1 MNKFSFKSLSTRL
14 LIAGVLSAA
23 LILGACGSDDS
34 SVLLPEESSS
44 SIEEV
49 SSSVEQLSSSSSVE
63 EISSSSQ
70 KSGPT
75 AWDYMNPG
83 LSYGELVDSRDN
95 KVYKTIEFDGKTW
108 MAENLNY
115 DVGDTVHTW
124 CARENCD
131 LFGRLY
137 TYAVAMDSAK
147 SGCGFMTVCSVPK
160 NFQGICPE
168 GWHVLEY
175 EEIDGPVFYQKN
187 LFGAG
192 APKWEDSLNTNVYG
206 LTFLPAG
213 FMRYSMTGTS
223 NLETWNA
230 YFWTTMELSDS
241 LARAYMRNSKVSDAI
256 YAPTKASGLSV
267 RCIKNY
273 ERHEALVDP
282 STVKKGEFTD
292 ARDEQTYKTVT
303 IGRQTWMAEN
313 LNYADSVKTP
323 VLEGR
328 VKSAYLDDPDSNK
341 FYGRLYTW
349 AAAMD
354 SGAFDYSFL
363 TKHVSQKNIRGI
375 CPEGWHLPNRI
386 EFAELLES
394 IGGAYKN
401 AHALKSNVGWDKDP
415 GDDEYGFA
423 LVGAGRVDTTD
434 NDIYATYGGSAFL
447 WTAEPYYDI
456 IPSFIDKRAHVYTL
470 DERHVVYSEYM
481 ADTAVFKSGFNS
493 IRCLKDE
500 IADR

>member
-1 MNKFSFKSLSTRL
+1 MKGESFQNHSLRL
-14 LIAGVLSAA
+14 LIATSAFVA
-23 LILGACGSDDS
+23 LVLGACGDDDPSILLPGDS
-34 SVLLPEESSS
+34 SSVDEISSSIEPYSSVEESSS
-44 SIEEV
+44 SAK
-49 SSSVEQLSSSSSVE
+49 SSSSV
-63 EISSSSQ
+63 I
-70 KSGPT
+70 T

-95 KVYKTIEFDGKTW
+95 KVYKTIEFDGKVW

-115 DVGDTVHTW
+115 DVGDTLHTW
-124 CARENCD
+124 CARDNCD
-131 LFGRLY
+131 LYGRLY
-137 TYAVAMDSAK
+137 TYALAMDSIK
-147 SGCGFMTVCSVPK
+147 SGCGFMTVCSVPE

-168 GWHVLEY
+168 GWHIIEY
-175 EEIDGPVFYQKN
+175 AEIDGPVFYQKK
-187 LFGAG
+187 LFRTGAV
-192 APKWEDSLNTNVYG
+192 KWEDSLYTNVYG

-213 FMRYSMTGTS
+213 QFYYSMSGTTI
-223 NLETWNA
+223 LETWNA

-241 LARAYMRNSKVSDAI
+241 TARAYMHKSDVSDAI
-256 YAPTKASGLSV
+256 YAATKASGLSV

-273 ERHEALVDP
+273 ERHDVLVDP
-282 STVKKGEFTD
+282 SSVKKGEFTD
-292 ARDEQTYKTVT
+292 ARDAQKYKTVT

-375 CPEGWHLPNRI
+375 CPEGWHLPNRV

-401 AHALKSNVGWDKDP
+401 AHALKSSVGWDKDP
-415 GDDEYGFA
+415 GADEYGFA

-456 IPSFIDKRAHVYTL
+456 VPSFIDKRAHVYTL

-500 IADR
+500 IADK

>member
-1 MNKFSFKSLSTRL
+1 MKGESFQNHSLRL
-14 LIAGVLSAA
+14 LIATSAFVA
-23 LILGACGSDDS
+23 LVLGACGDDDPSILLPGDS
-34 SVLLPEESSS
+34 SSVDEISSSIEPYSSVEESSS
-44 SIEEV
+44 SAK
-49 SSSVEQLSSSSSVE
+49 SSSSV
-63 EISSSSQ
+63 I
-70 KSGPT
+70 T

-213 FMRYSMTGTS
+213 IMRYSMAGTS

-256 YAPTKASGLSV
+256 YAATKASGLSV
-267 RCIKNY
+267 RCIK
-273 ERHEALVDP
+273 D
-282 STVKKGEFTD
+282 
-292 ARDEQTYKTVT
+292 
-303 IGRQTWMAEN
+303 
-313 LNYADSVKTP
+313 
-323 VLEGR
+323 
-328 VKSAYLDDPDSNK
+328 
-341 FYGRLYTW
+341 
-349 AAAMD
+349 
-354 SGAFDYSFL
+354 
-363 TKHVSQKNIRGI
+363 
-375 CPEGWHLPNRI
+375 
-386 EFAELLES
+386 
-394 IGGAYKN
+394 
-401 AHALKSNVGWDKDP
+401 
-415 GDDEYGFA
+415 
-423 LVGAGRVDTTD
+423 
-434 NDIYATYGGSAFL
+434 
-447 WTAEPYYDI
+447 
-456 IPSFIDKRAHVYTL
+456 
-470 DERHVVYSEYM
+470 
-481 ADTAVFKSGFNS
+481 
-493 IRCLKDE
+493 
-500 IADR
+500 

>member
-1 MNKFSFKSLSTRL
+1 MKGESFQNHSLRL
-14 LIAGVLSAA
+14 LIATSAFVA
-23 LILGACGSDDS
+23 LVLGACGDDDPSILLPGDSNSVDEISSSIEPYS
-34 SVLLPEESSS
+34 SVEESSS
-44 SIEEV
+44 SAK
-49 SSSVEQLSSSSSVE
+49 SSSSV
-63 EISSSSQ
+63 I
-70 KSGPT
+70 T

-95 KVYKTIEFDGKTW
+95 KVYKTIEFDGKVW

-115 DVGDTVHTW
+115 DVGDTLHTW

-131 LFGRLY
+131 LYGRLY

-213 FMRYSMTGTS
+213 FMRYSMAGTS

-273 ERHEALVDP
+273 ERHETLVDP

-375 CPEGWHLPNRI
+375 CPEGWHLPNRV
-386 EFAELLES
+386 EFAKLLDAV
-394 IGGAYKN
+394 GGGYKN
-401 AHALKSNVGWDKDP
+401 AHALKSSVGWDKDP

-456 IPSFIDKRAHVYTL
+456 IPSFIEKRAHVYTL

-500 IADR
+500 IADK